1 MADTTATVEEDFLTT
16 ASLSSTIST
25 SSNLE
30 DLANIDTAT
39 YGLQTGSV
47 LVFNQTTGN
56 WVTTIILE
64 EQDIT
69 GGQY

>member
-30 DLANIDTAT
+30 DLANIDTAS
-39 YGLQTGSV
+39 YGVRSGSV

-56 WVTTIILE
+56 WVTTITLE
-64 EQDIT
+64 QQDIT